1 MNYVGYDTRILSAE
15 YFNKKY
21 GDTIVDTRIQR
32 SDAYGFDVF
41 ASEMINDEAQ
51 MKFSDYIAYQELEG
65 TPEVKKLPFSRQLRR
80 NEVCFAVNV
89 DLIEKE
95 DI

>member
-1 MNYVGYDTRILSAE
+1 M
-15 YFNKKY
+15 
-21 GDTIVDTRIQR
+21 DTRIQR
-32 SDAYGFDVF
+32 FDAYGFDVF
-41 ASEMINDEAQ
+41 ASSMYNDDDQ
-51 MKFSDYIAYQELEG
+51 MKASDYIAYQELEA
-65 TPEVKKLPFSRQLRR
+65 TPEAKKLPFCKKLKR